1 MQTLIEQEMTYK
13 QYDSLCVKDNI
24 SIQFEDW
31 DNTFFINSEKEVIE
45 QFMYTVYKGDT
56 IILYTAIPSTN
67 TVFMTKR
74 IQYVEQK

>member
-31 DNTFFINSEKEVIE
+31 NNTFFINSEKKVIE
-45 QFMYTVYKGDT
+45 QFMYTVFKGDT
-56 IILYTAIPSTN
+56 IIVYTAIPDAS
-67 TVFMTKR
+67 TVFITKR
-74 IQYVEQK
+74 IEYEIKK